1 MLVILRF
8 WRINLWIA
16 VRQRFRQFVSDLNPT
31 TEQVDDAF
39 GKARRIGQALQRA
52 YGEEATETPPIFAV
66 GSWGKGT
73 QVRPSTDI
81 DIMVRFDRSTLER
94 FQAYAFNG
102 QSAFLQEI
110 KGKLETSYPQTR
122 KRGDGQVVQIDFNSI
137 TVELV
142 PVFPIGNGQFI
153 MPDTNGGG
161 SWKTVDPI
169 AQIQLIDKTDR
180 DYNGNVRPLCKI
192 IKRWKHECSVD
203 LKSFVIELLIVDF
216 FRNYT
221 FGKYDYYWYDFYV
234 RDCLK
239 FFKNRVNG
247 WVSIPGTGEI
257 IQLGDKW
264 AAKVDAAIA
273 IAETACNYERDDLY
287 ILAGMEWQKI
297 FGPRI
302 PIHVM

>member
-1 MLVILRF
+1 MWVAVSERF
-8 WRINLWIA
+8 K
-16 VRQRFRQFVSDLNPT
+16 QFHSDLNPT
-31 TEQVDDAF
+31 TDQVDDAF
-39 GKARRIGQALQRA
+39 GKAKRIGQALQRA
-52 YGEEATETPPIFAV
+52 YGEEVTETPPIFAV

-81 DIMVRFDRSTLER
+81 DIMARFDRSILER

-137 TVELV
+137 MVELV
-142 PVFPIGNGQFI
+142 PVFPFGNGQFI

-203 LKSFVIELLIVDF
+203 LKSFAIELLVVDF

-239 FFKNRVNG
+239 FFKSRVNG

-264 AAKVDAAIA
+264 ASKVDAAIA
-273 IAETACNYERDDLY
+273 IAETACNYERDDLD

-302 PIHVM
+302 PIRVI